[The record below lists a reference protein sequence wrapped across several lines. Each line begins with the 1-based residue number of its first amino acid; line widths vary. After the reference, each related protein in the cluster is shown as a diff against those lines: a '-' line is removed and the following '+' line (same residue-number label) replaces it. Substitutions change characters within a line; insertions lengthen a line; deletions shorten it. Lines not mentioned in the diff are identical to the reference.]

1 MESIKYHTTTNCY
14 LSKSKAYPPSSH
26 IYFGQLCSACLIHKA
41 PKESSSRSRF
51 PMLPIST
58 MTSQS
63 QATFNNFAR
72 KCRFN
77 SYDRDPDELAS
88 LMQPWLFF
96 GLISEVVGCQV
107 DHDFV
112 VRSRYNGEDEV
123 RFIDSRLDGALADI
137 VTERFRSLR
146 HKGRDHRTLIWST
159 IEKMIK
165 VADARALEF
174 EKVITSQHL
183 IQW

>member
-1 MESIKYHTTTNCY
+1 MFCLPYPQSSEGVIEPIEIPYVANFDYDISI
-14 LSKSKAYPPSSH
+14 P
-26 IYFGQLCSACLIHKA
+26 G
-41 PKESSSRSRF
+41 
-51 PMLPIST
+51 
-58 MTSQS
+58 
-63 QATFNNFAR
+63 NFYNFVR

-77 SYDRDPDELAS
+77 SYDRNPDELAS
-88 LMQPWLFF
+88 LMQSWLFF
-96 GLISEVVGCQV
+96 GLISEVVGRQV

-146 HKGRDHRTLIWST
+146 QKGQDHRTLIWST

-174 EKVITSQHL
+174 EKVITS
-183 IQW
+183 